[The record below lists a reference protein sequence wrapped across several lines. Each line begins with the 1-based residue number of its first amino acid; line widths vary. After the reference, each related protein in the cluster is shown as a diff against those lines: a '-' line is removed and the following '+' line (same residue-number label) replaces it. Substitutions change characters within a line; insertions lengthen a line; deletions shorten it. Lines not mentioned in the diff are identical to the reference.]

1 MSYEE
6 RVSYINERA
15 QKDYLS
21 NDVEYNKGLKAI
33 RDFGYQYV
41 SGNKAVEYWCMCNNL

>member
-21 NDVEYNKGLKAI
+21 KDVEYNKEKFNAWLSLKP
-33 RDFGYQYV
+33 
-41 SGNKAVEYWCMCNNL
+41 K